1 MIWIISKPVADIYRS
16 RRKYAVAIY
25 VVPVDGF
32 GMIIND
38 LVSDI
43 VPDSNVA

>member
-1 MIWIISKPVADIYRS
+1 MIWIISKPIADIGRS

-25 VVPVDGF
+25 VVPVDSF
-32 GMIIND
+32 RVVIND
-38 LVSDI
+38 LVSDV

>member
-1 MIWIISKPVADIYRS
+1 MIWIISKPITDIGRS

-25 VVPVDGF
+25 VVPIDGF

-38 LVSDI
+38 LVSDV
-43 VPDSNVA
+43 VPDSYVA

>member
-1 MIWIISKPVADIYRS
+1 MIWIISKPVADIGRP

-25 VVPVDGF
+25 VVPIDGF
-32 GMIIND
+32 RMIIND

-43 VPDSNVA
+43 VPDSYVA

>member
-1 MIWIISKPVADIYRS
+1 MIWIISKPVTDIYRS
-16 RRKYAVAIY
+16 RSENAVAIY

-32 GMIIND
+32 RVVIND

-43 VPDSNVA
+43 VPDSYVA